1 MIISENT
8 AVFQPALAV
17 PVQVLPGPEEGG
29 GEVVDAPPSD
39 SLDEEV
45 HRTALQRFFT
55 RTVVLAL
62 IPAQLTV

>member
-1 MIISENT
+1 MNT

-17 PVQVLPGPEEGG
+17 PVQVFPGPEEGE
-29 GEVVDAPPSD
+29 GEVVDDLPSD
-39 SLDEEV
+39 GLDEEV
-45 HRTALQRFFT
+45 HRTAFQRFFT